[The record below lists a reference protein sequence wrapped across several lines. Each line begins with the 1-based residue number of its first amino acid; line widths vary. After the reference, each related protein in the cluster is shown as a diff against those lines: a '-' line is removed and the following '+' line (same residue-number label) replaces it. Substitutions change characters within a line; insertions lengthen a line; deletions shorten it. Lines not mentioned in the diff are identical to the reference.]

1 MGMKGKQEVMELGRE
16 RSEEDNPSFIVQEL
30 ADKVIFYSLSMF
42 QLQPVLMIITALGL
56 FTCGI

>member
-16 RSEEDNPSFIVQEL
+16 RSEDNPSFIVQEL
-30 ADKVIFYSLSMF
+30 ADKVIFYSISMF